1 MRYDIVIIGGGIL
14 GTTISYWL
22 SSLSNHN
29 VCVIEKENRVAAHA
43 SSRNT
48 GVVHS
53 PFYLDPEKKG
63 KIAKAAFQSHS
74 LWKNFAKIHNIPWL
88 DVGTIEIALDDS
100 QHQTLEKYLKWGM
113 TNGLT
118 EYDLKLLTSEEISK
132 KEPNVKCYSGIYC
145 KKDASTDYGM
155 LTEKLQ
161 SESKQ
166 HGAEFLFKEKIS
178 KIKGNKIFLANEKSI
193 DFKFLINCAG
203 GHSLQIAK
211 QFGVAREY
219 SNLHFRG
226 EYWKI
231 NPNYENLVN
240 TNVYTVTKFPN
251 FPFLDPHWIRRANGT
266 VEIGPNAVPVLE
278 PEAYAGIG
286 KVSKILSKFGEIMS
300 GSSKKL
306 LLNSEFLYLVS
317 KEWRSSLSKK
327 TMVNRVKE
335 FIPKVK
341 PEYFTLRGTAG
352 VRTPIINKNGAFLP
366 ETLEIQTESSLHII
380 NYNSPGA
387 TGAPAY
393 SAQLVKKL
401 SDSGIVKLNKTPYSQ
416 FWNFDD
422 IISN

>member
-63 KIAKAAFQSHS
+63 KIAKAAFQSHG

-161 SESKQ
+161 LESKQ

-178 KIKGNKIFLANEKSI
+178 FKQWLCILLGLCGAVLVVSGDHGFGVPSPYSLLIVLAAIAWGLYFNLYKKFALNYDALSMMCYIIWFGTIPLLFYSAHLPNEMLHATWQANMSVILLGIFPSAMAYVLWGYVLKNMPLTIASNFLYCSPIVAMSLAVVFLNEKPSMMV
-193 DFKFLINCAG
+193 LLG
-203 GHSLQIAK
+203 GVIIVGSLVWMNW
-211 QFGVAREY
+211 G
-219 SNLHFRG
+219 N
-226 EYWKI
+226 
-231 NPNYENLVN
+231 
-240 TNVYTVTKFPN
+240 
-251 FPFLDPHWIRRANGT
+251 RRT
-266 VEIGPNAVPVLE
+266 IE
-278 PEAYAGIG
+278 
-286 KVSKILSKFGEIMS
+286 
-300 GSSKKL
+300 
-306 LLNSEFLYLVS
+306 
-317 KEWRSSLSKK
+317 
-327 TMVNRVKE
+327 
-335 FIPKVK
+335 
-341 PEYFTLRGTAG
+341 
-352 VRTPIINKNGAFLP
+352 
-366 ETLEIQTESSLHII
+366 
-380 NYNSPGA
+380 
-387 TGAPAY
+387 
-393 SAQLVKKL
+393 
-401 SDSGIVKLNKTPYSQ
+401 
-416 FWNFDD
+416 
-422 IISN
+422 